1 MPQDQSRP
9 SPLPTL
15 LTKRGGAHS
24 PRLMETWTALTTLGD
39 RERAEALG
47 RALEALDPEPSGI
60 GVIMLEDG
68 SGIWEVG
75 CYFADAPDEIALAL
89 LAAAHGAAEFTISQ
103 LPDADWV
110 AHVRRELAPVD
121 AGRFL
126 VDCGSG
132 VEIAPEGRI
141 LIRIEASMAFGTGH
155 HCTTLGCLNALD
167 RLVGNGAIIREV
179 ADIGCGTAVLA
190 MAAQLAC
197 GAEVLASDVDPVA
210 IEVARANLAANGLE
224 DCVTLVETSG
234 FDDSRLAG
242 PFDLVLANILR
253 DPLLGM
259 ANDMALALREG
270 GHAVLSGILIEQADH
285 LAKHYASAGFGLHVR
300 EDIGEWATLTLVRTS
315 S

>member
-1 MPQDQSRP
+1 M
-9 SPLPTL
+9 
-15 LTKRGGAHS
+15 A
-24 PRLMETWTALTTLGD
+24 TWTALTTLGD
-39 RERAEALG
+39 LERAEALG
-47 RALEALDPEPSGI
+47 RALESLDPEPFGI
-60 GVIMLEDG
+60 GVLMIEDG

-75 CYFADAPDEIALAL
+75 GYFADAPDEIALAL
-89 LAAAHGAAEFTISQ
+89 LAAAHGASEFTISQ
-103 LPDADWV
+103 LPEADWV

-132 VEIAPEGRI
+132 VETVPEGRI
-141 LIRIEASMAFGTGH
+141 LIRIESSMAFGTGH
-155 HCTTLGCLNALD
+155 HGTTLGCLNALD
-167 RLVGNGAIIREV
+167 RLVGNGAVIRKA

-197 GAEVLASDVDPVA
+197 GAEVLAADVDPVA
-210 IEVARANLAANGLE
+210 IEVARVNLAANGLE
-224 DCVTLVETSG
+224 GSVALVEASG
-234 FDDSRLAG
+234 FDDAQLAG

-259 ANDMALALREG
+259 AKDMAQALREG

-285 LAKHYASAGFGLHVR
+285 LARHYSSAGFGLHMR
-300 EDIGEWATLTLVRTS
+300 EDIGEWATLTLARTS